1 MKQAS
6 AMDKLRSAY
15 AMGTET
21 LVSEGAISSEDAAK
35 WKEID
40 AHLLSLHQNTKEL
53 LWHSRRRISRDYAS
67 SEDGLGKY
75 PKSSDE

>member
-15 AMGTET
+15 AMGTDK
-21 LVSEGAISSEDAAK
+21 LVSEGQLSADDAEK
-35 WKEID
+35 WKAID
-40 AHLLSLHQNTKEL
+40 SHLLSLHQNTKEL

-75 PKSSDE
+75 PKQPEE